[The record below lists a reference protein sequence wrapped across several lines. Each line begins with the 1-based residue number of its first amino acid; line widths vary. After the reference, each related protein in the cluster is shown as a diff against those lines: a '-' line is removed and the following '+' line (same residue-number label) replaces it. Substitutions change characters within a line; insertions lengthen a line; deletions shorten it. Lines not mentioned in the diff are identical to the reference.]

1 MSTPAL
7 PPLTDALLTLES
19 GVATLTL
26 NRDDV
31 RNELTGTAL
40 VDDLLAVVDWIKR
53 EPAVCA
59 LILTGAGSAFCAG
72 GNVKHMLNREGAFG
86 GDAYTV
92 SQRYRLG
99 IQRMSLA
106 LQQVEVPFIAAV
118 NGPAIGA
125 GCDLACMADI
135 RLGATGAKFGET
147 FVNLGIIPGDGGAF
161 FLQRLIG
168 YQKAAEM
175 TFSGRIVGAEEA
187 KTMGLLLEVLPPD
200 EILPR
205 AQAMA
210 EGFAAK
216 PPQALR
222 LAKRLMKSAQR
233 MALPDFLD
241 QCALFQGV
249 CHNTADHLEA
259 VAAFLEKRPAKFSG
273 R

>member
-1 MSTPAL
+1 MTTPAL
-7 PPLTDALLTLES
+7 PALTDALLSLDE
-19 GVATLTL
+19 GVATLTM

-53 EPAVCA
+53 EPAVRA
-59 LILTGAGSAFCAG
+59 LVLTGAGSAFSAG
-72 GNVKHMLNREGAFG
+72 GNVKHMQNREGAFA
-86 GDAYTV
+86 GDAYAV
-92 SQRYRLG
+92 QQRYRQG
-99 IQRMSLA
+99 IQRMPLA

-135 RLGATGAKFGET
+135 RLGSTGAKFGET

-168 YQKAAEM
+168 YQRAAEM
-175 TFSGRIVGAEEA
+175 TFSGRIVGAEESKA
-187 KTMGLLLEVLPPD
+187 MGLLMEVLPP
-200 EILPR
+200 EELLPR

-210 EGFAAK
+210 ASFAAK

-233 MALPDFLD
+233 LELPDFLE
-241 QCALFQGV
+241 QCAIFQGV
-249 CHNTADHLEA
+249 CHNTEDHLEA
-259 VAAFLEKRPAKFSG
+259 VSAFLEKRAPRFTGK
-273 R
+273 

>member
-1 MSTPAL
+1 MTSLPA
-7 PPLTDALLTLES
+7 LTDALLELEN
-19 GVATLTL
+19 GVALVTL

-40 VDDLLAVVDWIKR
+40 VDDLLAVVEWIKR
-53 EPAVCA
+53 EPAVGA
-59 LILTGAGSAFCAG
+59 LVLTGAGSAFSAG
-72 GNVKHMLNREGAFG
+72 GNVKHMRNREAAFA
-86 GDAYTV
+86 GDAYKV
-92 SQRYRLG
+92 QQRYRLG

-135 RLGATGAKFGET
+135 RLGATNAKFGET
-147 FVNLGIIPGDGGAF
+147 FVNLGIIPGDGGAW
-161 FLQRLIG
+161 FLQRLVG
-168 YQKAAEM
+168 YQRAAEL

-187 KTMGLLLEVLPPD
+187 KVIGLLLEVLPP
-200 EILPR
+200 EELLPG
-205 AQAMA
+205 ALAMA
-210 EGFAAK
+210 ASFAAK

-222 LAKRLMKSAQR
+222 LTKRLMKSAQR

-241 QCALFQGV
+241 QCAMVQGV
-249 CHNTADHLEA
+249 CHNTSDHLEA
-259 VAAFLEKRPAKFSG
+259 VSAFLEKRPPSFSN